1 MKGYLNMRTKQ
12 LLLSAIVLSSAAV
25 LTAAPVSASADN
37 MTDGWRTENGS
48 FYWYENGVRQGVR
61 YNEDGSPDISYRGK
75 EIYDP
80 GSDAWY
86 WLDCVQN
93 GAKAVSK
100 DVYQESKADDA
111 GNIGKW
117 VRYDADGHMVKG
129 WQTTEAGTYFFDYT
143 YGTMYKGDKVID
155 DVSYHFDETTG
166 LLDGGAPADD
176 NGSSFAIDGW
186 HKVDGTEYWYEGG
199 VRQGVRYNVDGSLDT
214 SYRGKEIYDPSTD
227 AWYWLDCVLG
237 GAKAASK
244 DVYQESKADDAGNI
258 GKWVRYDENGHM
270 IKGWQTTEAGTYFFD
285 YTYGTMAKG
294 EVIMDGFKYTFD
306 KATGILV
313 SKEEYVPVTEV
324 KIIDGKPVAMLGDKV
339 DSTYSGEL
347 TSEDGRVYRFV
358 DGQAVYGRY
367 WVESVPYVYD
377 ESTGERLSVN
387 ADTDTAEEANI
398 IVTKNERGTILD
410 VTWNLA
416 DGWHVIDGKAYYGKD
431 GKPVR
436 DSFMLNN
443 HIYIFCRNT
452 NGTICSLIK
461 SDEELVACR
470 MNGRSSIRSGGTAET
485 CSTAYASR
493 RRPEVYDAGVQFD
506 KLTGKVLHAKVKD
519 CGTVDAWGNVV
530 AHADTDN
537 VAIRYYCYAY
547 DSYGNKLT
555 IWDTKYQYDADK
567 PVSEWDFMP
576 EKLDYYQD
584 NVDLPTEVLYDPAT
598 GQLGPAMS
606 EFGDRANAVMT
617 GLTVRYERIYTEGFS
632 YSDKAGYGQ
641 YTYYNVRYVGDYS
654 EDFLKYLADNGYD
667 APDKSA
673 PTMSKEQIAERVE
686 ERKADTEDGIN
697 GGYYTIVRTE

>member
-1 MKGYLNMRTKQ
+1 M
-12 LLLSAIVLSSAAV
+12 VLSSAAV

-61 YNEDGSPDISYRGK
+61 YNEDGSPDTSYRGK

-117 VRYDADGHMVKG
+117 VRYDADGHMIKG

-143 YGTMYKGDKVID
+143 YGTMYKGDRVID
-155 DVSYHFDETTG
+155 GVSYHFDETTG

-199 VRQGVRYNVDGSLDT
+199 IRQGVRYNGDGSIDT

-294 EVIMDGFKYTFD
+294 EVVMDGFKYTFD
-306 KATGILV
+306 KATGILIGR
-313 SKEEYVPVTEV
+313 EEYVPVTEV

-398 IVTKNERGTILD
+398 EIERYPIAGNVKD
-410 VTWNLA
+410 VTWSLS
-416 DGWHVIDGKAYYGKD
+416 DGWHVIDGKTYYGKN
-431 GKPVR
+431 GKPVVGCLIL
-436 DSFMLNN
+436 DN
-443 HIYIFCRNT
+443 HIYIFNDETCW
-452 NGTICSLIK
+452 LIK

-470 MNGRSSIRSGGTAET
+470 MNDRSEIRSGGTAET
-485 CSTAYASR
+485 CTAFYADRSDISVR
-493 RRPEVYDAGVQFD
+493 SSYDAGVQFD

-617 GLTVRYERIYTEGFS
+617 GLTVRYERIYTEGVVFT
-632 YSDKAGYGQ
+632 Q
-641 YTYYNVRYVGDYS
+641 YNEYLQEAHYNVLYVGDYS
-654 EDFLKYLADNGYD
+654 EDFLKYLTDNGYD
-667 APDKSA
+667 VPDNSA
-673 PTMSKEQIAERVE
+673 PTMSEGQITEKVKELTNETKDYLDR
-686 ERKADTEDGIN
+686 GCM
-697 GGYYTIVRTE
+697 TIIRTE

>member
-1 MKGYLNMRTKQ
+1 MRTKQ

-117 VRYDADGHMVKG
+117 VRYDADGHMV
-129 WQTTEAGTYFFDYT
+129 
-143 YGTMYKGDKVID
+143 
-155 DVSYHFDETTG
+155 
-166 LLDGGAPADD
+166 
-176 NGSSFAIDGW
+176 
-186 HKVDGTEYWYEGG
+186 
-199 VRQGVRYNVDGSLDT
+199 
-214 SYRGKEIYDPSTD
+214 
-227 AWYWLDCVLG
+227 
-237 GAKAASK
+237 
-244 DVYQESKADDAGNI
+244 
-258 GKWVRYDENGHM
+258 
-270 IKGWQTTEAGTYFFD
+270 KGWQTTEAGTYFFD